1 MDRVWDEMWDKN
13 SAVLIHESFS
23 IAYKNF
29 WKTSPPPFLL
39 DFLPFC
45 DRNLK

>member
-1 MDRVWDEMWDKN
+1 VSDEMWDKN

-29 WKTSPPPFLL
+29 WKTSPSAILL
-39 DFLPFC
+39 
-45 DRNLK
+45 